1 MEVYGEK
8 PKKYT
13 KDWWSYIWLYYK
25 WHIIGTVFAIFM
37 VVTTLNQCA
46 NRPRY
51 DLQITAVTEN
61 ELYISQI
68 DAMERFAGEIVS
80 DATGNGEKE
89 IYIMPIHMSEQSDA
103 ATIQAGYAQFT
114 VEMSMPESY
123 VFIMSPRYTE
133 AVLDSGILESTDVW
147 AGGAESDGYLVSLKD
162 NEMLKAFGIDSS
174 ANEYYLGVVKLFEKN
189 MENELEKAR
198 YENGVRFA
206 RGLLGLEG

>member
-13 KDWWSYIWLYYK
+13 KEWWSYIWLYYK
-25 WHIIGTVFAIFM
+25 WHILGTALAIFM
-37 VVTTLNQCA
+37 VVTTLQQCA

-68 DAMERFAGEIVS
+68 EAMENFAEETIS

-89 IYIMPIHMSEQSDA
+89 VYIMPIHMSEQSDA

-114 VEMSMPESY
+114 VEISMPES
-123 VFIMSPRYTE
+123 
-133 AVLDSGILESTDVW
+133 
-147 AGGAESDGYLVSLKD
+147 LK
-162 NEMLKAFGIDSS
+162 I
-174 ANEYYLGVVKLFEKN
+174 
-189 MENELEKAR
+189 
-198 YENGVRFA
+198 
-206 RGLLGLEG
+206 